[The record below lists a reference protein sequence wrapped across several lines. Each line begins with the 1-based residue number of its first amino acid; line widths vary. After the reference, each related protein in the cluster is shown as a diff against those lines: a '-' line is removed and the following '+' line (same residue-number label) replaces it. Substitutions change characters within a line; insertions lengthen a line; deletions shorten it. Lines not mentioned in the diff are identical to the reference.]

1 MIRDNISD
9 GRIIQN
15 AAAILGRVFIAD
27 STLEIHSY
35 FLPVKAK
42 KRVAQKAGFPL
53 TEWRFPVTLYL
64 LRGLLGGSPEGKA

>member
-9 GRIIQN
+9 GRIFQN

-42 KRVAQKAGFPL
+42 KGR
-53 TEWRFPVTLYL
+53 
-64 LRGLLGGSPEGKA
+64 PEGGVSLDRMEISCYTIFITGASWWKS

>member
-9 GRIIQN
+9 GRIFQN

-27 STLEIHSY
+27 SALEIHSY

-42 KRVAQKAGFPL
+42 KGSPRRRGFP
-53 TEWRFPVTLYL
+53 
-64 LRGLLGGSPEGKA
+64 